1 MRAGRIPIADT
12 AFSVARQKKSPRVEN
27 GQHLKAIREL
37 PCCVC
42 GTRKEIEAA
51 HIRMANRRLGKL
63 EAGIG
68 AKPDDAW
75 VTPLC
80 AAHHRL
86 LPNSQHNVGE
96 ANFWAAHG
104 VDPFLLALA
113 LWRASGRTGEME
125 MIVAETLNAKRGH
138 Q

>member
-1 MRAGRIPIADT
+1 MKAGRIPIADT

-27 GQHLKAIREL
+27 GQHLKEIRGL

-63 EAGIG
+63 EAGMG
-68 AKPDDAW
+68 AKPDDSW
-75 VTPLC
+75 SVPLC
-80 AAHHRL
+80 SGHHRL
-86 LPNSQHNVGE
+86 FPASQHNAGE
-96 ANFWAAHG
+96 AIFWNSHN

-125 MIVAETLNAKRGH
+125 IIVAETLNAKRGH